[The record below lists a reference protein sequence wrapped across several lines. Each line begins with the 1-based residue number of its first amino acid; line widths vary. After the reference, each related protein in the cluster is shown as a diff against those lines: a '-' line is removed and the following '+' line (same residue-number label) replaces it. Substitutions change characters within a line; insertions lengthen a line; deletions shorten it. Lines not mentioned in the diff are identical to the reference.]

1 MIVTNHKFNKIKYN
15 GFYVEFIDLKN
26 TSYTIYK
33 YNILCVEDKLYGY
46 SFNDEIPTDHNYYVI
61 FKYLNREIP
70 ISKETYD
77 DLSFVISTC
86 EPE

>member
-1 MIVTNHKFNKIKYN
+1 MIATNHKFNKIKYN

-33 YNILCVEDKLYGY
+33 YNLLCVEDKLEGY
-46 SFNDEIPTDHNYYVI
+46 SLNKGETTDHNYYVI
-61 FKYLNREIP
+61 FKHLDREIP
-70 ISKETYD
+70 ISKEKYD
-77 DLSFVISTC
+77 DLAFVISTC